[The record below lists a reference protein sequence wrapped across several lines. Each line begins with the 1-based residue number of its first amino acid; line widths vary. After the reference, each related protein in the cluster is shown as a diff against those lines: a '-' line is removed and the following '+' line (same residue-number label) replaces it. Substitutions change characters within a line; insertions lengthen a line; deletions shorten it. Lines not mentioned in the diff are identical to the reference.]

1 MEAQLVFILDG
12 LAESFSPTTL
22 EIARTPFLDSFSERG
37 EAGLVD
43 LGWDLEDPSSESG
56 ILRLCGA
63 SEVEKIYSRSLLLY
77 GAFHSSGP
85 FTGRRGVT
93 EEDRKW
99 VWILNPATVS
109 DGRLDSYVED
119 SPPDSFWRGF
129 LERAARRKSPFRYLP
144 VHGSAGHILRVL
156 ATHPV
161 DGQPAGDSRP
171 PRRGDSLPEDG
182 LVADLIRD
190 GIACVPPGSSF
201 NCVWPWGMGKWEP
214 ENMHPGLEQDEKWM
228 IAGSPLPRAIGKIL
242 GWKTPCLTEATGDVD
257 TSIVSKGKA
266 ICEALDSDRT
276 THVFCHLE
284 GFDLASHR
292 RNRSQKIRFLEEFDR
307 VLGPVLQTLLFRKR
321 LKGLWF
327 TCDHRSSP
335 VTGNHEG
342 GPVPYL
348 YVPVSGGTFSSLHGV
363 GKWTEKNAGTGKLHT
378 IDSWK
383 NALGFSIHQKGGT
396 HKIWL

>member
-93 EEDRKW
+93 EEGRKW

-307 VLGPVLQTLLFRKR
+307 VMGPVLQTLLFRKR
-321 LKGLWF
+321 LKGFWF

-348 YVPVSGGTFSSLHGV
+348 YVPVSGGTFSPLQG
-363 GKWTEKNAGTGKLHT
+363 GRKWTEQNAGKGKLHT
-378 IDSWK
+378 IESWK
-383 NALGFSIHQKGGT
+383 NALGISNHQKGGT
-396 HKIWL
+396 HKIWP

>member
-22 EIARTPFLDSFSERG
+22 EIAQTPFLDSFSERG

-307 VLGPVLQTLLFRKR
+307 VMGPVLQTLLFRKR
-321 LKGLWF
+321 LKGFWF

-348 YVPVSGGTFSSLHGV
+348 YVPVSGGTFSSLQG
-363 GKWTEKNAGTGKLHT
+363 GRKWTEQNAGKGKLHT
-378 IDSWK
+378 IESWK
-383 NALGFSIHQKGGT
+383 NALGISNHQKGGT
-396 HKIWL
+396 HKIWP